1 MSAILWLFNT
11 VVLLYILVLLVVLVM
26 SWLIAFKVLD
36 PQQPFVAQLT
46 KGLYALT
53 NPILNPVRRIIP
65 SIGGLDF
72 SPIVVILLL
81 EFIRRLVD
89 GLAATG
95 ASSGTGAG

>member
-11 VVLLYILVLLVVLVM
+11 VVLLYILALLVVLVM
-26 SWLIAFKVLD
+26 SWLVAFKVLD
-36 PQQPFVAQLT
+36 PQQPFVAQVM
-46 KGLYALT
+46 KGLFALT
-53 NPILNPVRRIIP
+53 DPVLNPVRRIIP